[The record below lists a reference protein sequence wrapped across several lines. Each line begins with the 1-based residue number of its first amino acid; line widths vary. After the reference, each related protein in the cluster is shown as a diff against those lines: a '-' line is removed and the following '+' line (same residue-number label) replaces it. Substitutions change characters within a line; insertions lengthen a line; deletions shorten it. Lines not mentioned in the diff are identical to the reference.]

1 MDYQK
6 VFERAP
12 DGVLIVGAGGRI
24 EEANPVAHQM
34 FGYDEGELVGLGVDA
49 LVPDRVRPHHAVHRE
64 RYHADPH
71 PRPMG
76 IGMELSGRRKN
87 GSEVPVEISLS
98 PVGDQGEGRLIA
110 IVRDVS
116 ERRRLRDFGAG
127 ALRAAEDER
136 LRIARELHDDTAQAL
151 AAILMRLRV
160 LQREGPSERWDD
172 WIDELRRQLSDAAEG
187 VRRIARGLR
196 PPAIEDAGLV
206 AALQSLVRGVQEGHD
221 IRVSLDAEAVDEG
234 VEPDRRL
241 VVYRIVQEALA
252 NAARHAAAPTASV
265 RVHREAGQILVEV
278 SDTGTGFDP
287 SAIESGYAGRSGLG
301 LMGMRER
308 AAAAGGTLHIRSSP
322 GQGTTVSASI
332 PAAIRGGESENA

>member
-1 MDYQK
+1 
-6 VFERAP
+6 
-12 DGVLIVGAGGRI
+12 
-24 EEANPVAHQM
+24 
-34 FGYDEGELVGLGVDA
+34 
-49 LVPDRVRPHHAVHRE
+49 
-64 RYHADPH
+64 
-71 PRPMG
+71 
-76 IGMELSGRRKN
+76 
-87 GSEVPVEISLS
+87 
-98 PVGDQGEGRLIA
+98 
-110 IVRDVS
+110 
-116 ERRRLRDFGAG
+116 
-127 ALRAAEDER
+127 
-136 LRIARELHDDTAQAL
+136 
-151 AAILMRLRV
+151 
-160 LQREGPSERWDD
+160 
-172 WIDELRRQLSDAAEG
+172 
-187 VRRIARGLR
+187 
-196 PPAIEDAGLV
+196 LV